1 MSQILASTFE
11 VSDFCSTTTDMTT
24 LVPPLCIES
33 HFVPPG
39 LISSRLRPTPT
50 PIPTPTDS
58 QASWQKSFA
67 SDASVLGESTASSIP
82 TRSNTQDSVALPI
95 NPYSDG
101 WSYMKLSMTDND
113 AWDWRVDQVRAA
125 V

>member
-24 LVPPLCIES
+24 LLPPLCIES

-50 PIPTPTDS
+50 PTDS
-58 QASWQKSFA
+58 QASSQKSLA

-82 TRSNTQDSVALPI
+82 TRSNTQDSVAPPI

-101 WSYMKLSMTDND
+101 WSYVKLSMT
-113 AWDWRVDQVRAA
+113 
-125 V
+125 